1 MVMNE
6 EQVIG
11 TAQQL
16 ESLITAI
23 YRACDVPDE
32 DARIT
37 AEHLVRCD
45 LRGVETHGLVRMK
58 LYVDRIRAGG
68 LNPKA
73 QIKTVRETP
82 FSAVLDGDACL
93 GHVGGYRSMD
103 LAIEKARQSG
113 IGFVA
118 MKNSNHY
125 GMASYYSMMPLP
137 HDMIGISMTNVIA
150 CMAPTGGTA
159 PRYGNNPFS
168 IAFPTG
174 KELPVVLDFA
184 TSTSSWGKVAVC
196 KQKGQPLP
204 EGCFLDKDGRPT
216 IDPDAFL
223 ANGTLLPIAG
233 YKGYGIGLCISLMCN
248 LLSGNRFD
256 TELAHL
262 YNEKDVPGEN
272 AFVMVAMKIDAFSDV
287 DVFKT
292 RINEMVQKIHD
303 TPRAPGVDR
312 IWLPGEIEHV
322 CEKKRRQDGIPL
334 NRAMATELVE
344 TAKAVG
350 VDLASYEFIKC

>member
-1 MVMNE
+1 MV
-6 EQVIG
+6 
-11 TAQQL
+11 TAEQL
-16 ESLITAI
+16 ELLITAI
-23 YRACDVPDE
+23 YRACGVPDE

-45 LRGVETHGLVRMK
+45 LRGVETHGLIRMK

-68 LNPKA
+68 LNPNA
-73 QIKTVRETP
+73 EIKTVRETS
-82 FSAVLDGDACL
+82 FSAVLDGDACM
-93 GHVGGYRSMD
+93 GQVGGTRSME
-103 LAIEKARQSG
+103 LAIEKAEQTG
-113 IGFVA
+113 IGVVA
-118 MKNSNHY
+118 MRNSNHY

-137 HDMIGISMTNVIA
+137 RDMIGISVTNVIA

-196 KQKGQPLP
+196 KQKGEPLP
-204 EGCFLDKDGRPT
+204 EGCFLDKNGLPT

-223 ANGTLLPIAG
+223 AGGTLLPIAG

-256 TELAHL
+256 TELGHL

-272 AFVMVAMKIDAFSDV
+272 AFMMVAMKIDAFSDV
-287 DVFKT
+287 TVFKDKIDEI
-292 RINEMVQKIHD
+292 INKIHT
-303 TPRAPGVDR
+303 TPRAPGIDR

-322 CEKKRRQDGIPL
+322 CEKKRRAEGIPI
-334 NRAMATELVE
+334 NRAMAAELVE
-344 TAKAVG
+344 TAKATG
-350 VDLASYEFIKC
+350 VDSALYDFIR